1 MLFSQELPV
10 TMNECMTYSE
20 KGDNLSNVSHIREM
34 SGQMLHCSET
44 IEGPKSM
51 TSFFDITEQRVHST
65 VTSKQPGETSLNHGD
80 CWNL

>member
-1 MLFSQELPV
+1 
-10 TMNECMTYSE
+10 
-20 KGDNLSNVSHIREM
+20 M

-65 VTSKQPGETSLNHGD
+65 VTSKQPGETIVSEQCNICPD
-80 CWNL
+80 ISRM